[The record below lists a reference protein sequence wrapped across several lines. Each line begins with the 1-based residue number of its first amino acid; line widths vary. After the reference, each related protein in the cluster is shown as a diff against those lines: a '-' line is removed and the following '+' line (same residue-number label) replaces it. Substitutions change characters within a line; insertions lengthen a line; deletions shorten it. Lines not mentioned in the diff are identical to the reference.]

1 MDALVLFD
9 GRPDLEL
16 GLDGFEH
23 TLRQCTDEIST
34 LSTPLVC
41 SCNINMEKIWMISTC
56 CSAVVSTSP
65 RLPLDVEWCGLCE
78 SMVKAYN
85 VEGDAPRA
93 VGRESVARSRPF
105 LP

>member
-1 MDALVLFD
+1 
-9 GRPDLEL
+9 
-16 GLDGFEH
+16 
-23 TLRQCTDEIST
+23 
-34 LSTPLVC
+34 
-41 SCNINMEKIWMISTC
+41 MISTC

-105 LP
+105 FALADASVFVGGYQRHWVAVCEAWGSGSVV